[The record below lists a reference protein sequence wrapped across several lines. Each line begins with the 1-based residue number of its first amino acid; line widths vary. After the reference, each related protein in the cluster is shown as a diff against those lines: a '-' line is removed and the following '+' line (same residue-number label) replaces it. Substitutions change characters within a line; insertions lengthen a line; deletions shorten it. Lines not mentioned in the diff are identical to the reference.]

1 MLLPVFEAESTLDET
16 LSSLSQQSLEQFEIV
31 AINDGSSDGTAAIL
45 DAWAQ
50 REPRL
55 RPLHRPHEGLIN
67 ALNHG
72 LDQCRAPLIAR
83 MDADDICH
91 PLRLE
96 KQVAM
101 FARNESLS
109 VAACR
114 VESFPR
120 SAVREGFRLYESW
133 QNRLL
138 DHDDICREIFIE
150 SPLAHP
156 STMFRADEVRAIG
169 AYQERQ
175 WPEDYDLWLRYYVA
189 GKRFAK
195 HPEPLLSWREH
206 ELRLTRTDSRYSIE
220 NFLRAKAHYLIQG
233 PLATCDALIVWG
245 AGRTGRRLSKHLS
258 RGGRTPIAF
267 IDVDAGKIGGSVRR
281 IPVFAAADLS
291 RLWNEH
297 ERPFVLA
304 AVASRGA
311 RELIRAELRR
321 QGLKEGENF
330 LCVA

>member
-1 MLLPVFEAESTLDET
+1 VFNAETTLEEALT
-16 LSSLSQQSLEQFEIV
+16 SLCQQTLEQFEIIAV
-31 AINDGSSDGTAAIL
+31 DDGSADNSGAIL

-55 RPLHRPHEGLIN
+55 RCVHVPHGGLVV
-67 ALNHG
+67 ALNRG
-72 LDQCRAPLIAR
+72 LEQCAAPLIAR

-91 PLRLE
+91 PQRFE
-96 KQVAM
+96 KQVDM
-101 FARNESLS
+101 FDADESLS
-109 VAACR
+109 VVACR

-120 SAVREGFRLYESW
+120 ADVREGFRLYEQW

-156 STMFRADEVRAIG
+156 SAMFRADEVRELG
-169 AYQERQ
+169 GYHECQ

-195 HPEPLLSWREH
+195 HPEALLSWREH
-206 ELRLTRTDSRYSIE
+206 PHRLTRTDGRYSIE
-220 NFLRAKAHYLIQG
+220 NFLRAKAHYLVQG
-233 PLATCDALIVWG
+233 PLAACDSLFVWG

-258 RGGRTPIAF
+258 RGGRTPVAF
-267 IDVDAGKIGGSVRR
+267 IDVDAGKIGSTVRH
-281 IPVFAAADLS
+281 IPVVAATDLQS
-291 RLWNEH
+291 LWNEH
-297 ERPFVLA
+297 ERPFILA

-311 RELIRAELRR
+311 RELIREELRR
-321 QGLKEGENF
+321 QGLKEGEGF